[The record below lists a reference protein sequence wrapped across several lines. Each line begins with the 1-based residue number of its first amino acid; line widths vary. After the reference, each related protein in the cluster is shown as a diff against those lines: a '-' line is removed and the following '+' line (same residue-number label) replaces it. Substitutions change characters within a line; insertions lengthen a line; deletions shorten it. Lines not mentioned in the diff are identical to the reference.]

1 MTIRRTGRWIL
12 GRRLPLVTRGPMA
25 AQEEKVEG
33 ESGGESR
40 DSFSCFPLLPL
51 SSIDRAGPTPVPH
64 EFPS

>member
-1 MTIRRTGRWIL
+1 MTIRRTGRW

-40 DSFSCFPLLPL
+40 DSFSPLLLP